1 MRKLISSYLLLPI
14 IVISLSACDPAYIKN
29 VKVTVPAFSQTT
41 PKIVIG
47 PDLIV
52 NVLDDIDVIASKNK
66 ITKKDISNIE
76 DPLLVRYYRTYYE
89 VNSFASRGSTSL
101 WIRLSE
107 ENSTIFLELHDFGMS
122 KQSQLSQNIE
132 HDLIEV
138 LTNKYGLNYIQ
149 QK

>member
-1 MRKLISSYLLLPI
+1 MRKFISSYLLLPI